1 MLTGGEG
8 TIEPKRGRVIAID
21 GPAGAGKSTLARELA
36 RRLALPYVNTGLMY
50 RALAHR
56 ALGMGMQPNNGPG
69 LAALA
74 EEIKFALERSSS
86 EVPELTI
93 DGLPASPSLNAPEVE
108 SIVSIVAQHG
118 PVREVMRREQR
129 GLGVGGCVMEGRDIG
144 TVVFPDADL
153 KIFLSAQPIV
163 RARRRERERGGRE
176 DVGEAV
182 ARRDALDARTN
193 PFVPAPDAHVLD
205 TTALSRDEVLA
216 EAARLAASA
225 GLAAGASG
233 RTP

>member
-1 MLTGGEG
+1 
-8 TIEPKRGRVIAID
+8 
-21 GPAGAGKSTLARELA
+21 LARELA
-36 RRLALPYVNTGLMY
+36 HRLALPYVNTGLMY
-50 RALAHR
+50 RALAQR
-56 ALGMGMQPNNGPG
+56 ALATGVQPDDGPA
-69 LAALA
+69 LATLA
-74 EEIKFALERSSS
+74 EEIEFALKRSSS

-93 DGLPASPSLNAPEVE
+93 DGLPASPSLSAPDVE
-108 SIVSIVAQHG
+108 SIVSRVAQHA
-118 PVREVMRREQR
+118 PVRAVMRRVQR
-129 GLGVGGCVMEGRDIG
+129 GLGVGGSVMEGRDIG

-163 RARRRERERGGRE
+163 RARRRERERRGGE

-216 EAARLAASA
+216 EAARLAEEA
-225 GLAAGASG
+225 GLSAGASG
-233 RTP
+233 RTS